1 MSLFLI
7 VLFGLLIFVVGFF
20 TGAALLVIVAIN
32 RIEHEGRFDAGPVS
46 IIGYLEHRDDRW
58 N

>member
-7 VLFGLLIFVVGFF
+7 ALLGLLIFVIGFF
-20 TGAALLVIVAIN
+20 FGAVLLAVVAIN
-32 RIEHEGRFDAGPVS
+32 RIEHVGRFDAGPVS
-46 IIGYLEHRDDRW
+46 IIGYLEYRDDRW

>member
-1 MSLFLI
+1 MSMFSVALA
-7 VLFGLLIFVVGFF
+7 VLLIFVVGFF

>member
-1 MSLFLI
+1 MSLVFAILW
-7 VLFGLLIFVVGFF
+7 GLLIFVIGFF
-20 TGAALLVIVAIN
+20 AGAVALVVVVIN
-32 RIEHEGRFDAGPVS
+32 RIEHGGRFDAGPVS

>member
-1 MSLFLI
+1 MSMFSVALL
-7 VLFGLLIFVVGFF
+7 GLLIFVIGFF
-20 TGAALLVIVAIN
+20 AGAVLLVIAAIN
-32 RIEHEGRFDAGPVS
+32 RIDRTGRFDAGPVS